1 MPGGRARRYPPRTL
15 ARSVRRAAPRRW
27 VPTNN
32 RRVPTIGA
40 DELVSE
46 QADEYKGTD
55 AQHGIVRSVRP
66 GVPMPA
72 TVLVCQMGDGALFLH
87 GRRDGPNAYVC
98 ADDVALLQEL
108 AAAFGSAPGNDTM
121 ATS

>member
-1 MPGGRARRYPPRTL
+1 
-15 ARSVRRAAPRRW
+15 

-55 AQHGIVRSVRP
+55 AVRRGDGDRQPAQHGIVRSVRP
-66 GVPMPA
+66 GVPVPA

-87 GRRDGPNAYVC
+87 GWRDGPSAYVC
-98 ADDVALLQEL
+98 ADDAALLRQEL
-108 AAAFGSAPGNDTM
+108 AAAFGSAPGSDTT